1 MDQNVHSLL
10 TFLFMRY
17 DEFWSIILLKDEPM
31 KKDFRLAIEKLDN
44 KILLSINP
52 WYIDSIYANQVWNNI
67 PFQTS
72 RPVVAIVDSGADLN
86 HPLIKNNL
94 WRNPIDNSVGYD
106 FVQNDNDPTGAFY
119 HGTHVAGIVSN
130 VSNKSVDLMI
140 LRFMDDNGMGYTGG
154 AASAIDYATLMKNRG
169 VNVVA
174 INCSFGGILSYSIPL
189 ADSIKRAS
197 DNGINVILAAGN
209 NSSDIDVTPRYPGS
223 FSYSNTITVGA
234 INPDLSLA
242 GYSNYGK
249 NSVTV
254 AAPGT
259 DIVSSLPNNNYGS
272 VSGTSMA
279 AAVVSGEVGLLS
291 TLGRYGAAQIKNA
304 ITQGCDYVVGLADK
318 IKYGLINVAK
328 SWGLLKSQSV
338 VSPAPT
344 VTTQQ
349 PITPV
354 VNKIVY
360 KLEIINN
367 KVISGWANIP
377 NSSYKPVV
385 QIYVNNVLRYS
396 TVAQSYRSDMK
407 LFNGFRVSMDKKF
420 FNLKNNL
427 LEVKIMKPDGTLLK
441 IAYKGYV
448 SKR

>member
-1 MDQNVHSLL
+1 
-10 TFLFMRY
+10 
-17 DEFWSIILLKDEPM
+17 M
-31 KKDFRLAIEKLDN
+31 KKDFLLGIEKLDN

-52 WYIDSIYANQVWNNI
+52 WYIDSIYASQVWNNI

-94 WRNPIDNSVGYD
+94 WHNPIDNSVGYD

-119 HGTHVAGIVSN
+119 HGTHVAGIVSS

-140 LRFMDDNGMGYTGG
+140 LRFMDDNGVGYTGG

-223 FSYSNTITVGA
+223 FSYANTITVGA

-279 AAVVSGEVGLLS
+279 TAVVSGEVGLLS
-291 TLGRYGAAQIKNA
+291 TLGRYGASQIKNA

-338 VSPAPT
+338 VSPAP
-344 VTTQQ
+344 VVPTQQ

-360 KLEIINN
+360 GLEIVN
-367 KVISGWANIP
+367 KGVIKGWANFTNNAQQPI
-377 NSSYKPVV
+377 VE
-385 QIYVNNVLRYS
+385 IYVNNVKRYS
-396 TVAQSYRSDMK
+396 VRAN
-407 LFNGFRVSMDKKF
+407 LFDSLTHKNNGFSVNLNKKYFVYKKNLVEIRIKDSTGSIVS
-420 FNLKNNL
+420 
-427 LEVKIMKPDGTLLK
+427 V
-441 IAYKGYV
+441 AYKNYIL
-448 SKR
+448 R

>member
-1 MDQNVHSLL
+1 MNQNFHSLL

-31 KKDFRLAIEKLDN
+31 KKDFRLAIEKLDD

-94 WRNPIDNSVGYD
+94 WRNPTDNSVGYD

-140 LRFMDDNGMGYTGG
+140 LRFMDDNGVGYTGG

-209 NSSDIDVTPRYPGS
+209 NSSDIDIIPRYPGS

-279 AAVVSGEVGLLS
+279 TAVVSGEVGLLS
-291 TLGRYGAAQIKNA
+291 TLGRYGASQIKNA

-338 VSPAPT
+338 VTPAP
-344 VTTQQ
+344 VVPTQQ
-349 PITPV
+349 PIAPV

-360 KLEIINN
+360 GLEIVN
-367 KVISGWANIP
+367 KGVIKGWANFTNNAQQPI
-377 NSSYKPVV
+377 VE
-385 QIYVNNVLRYS
+385 IYVNNVKRYS
-396 TVAQSYRSDMK
+396 VRAN
-407 LFNGFRVSMDKKF
+407 LFDSLTHKNNGFSVNLNKKYFVYKKNLVEIRIKDSTGSIVS
-420 FNLKNNL
+420 
-427 LEVKIMKPDGTLLK
+427 V
-441 IAYKGYV
+441 AYKNYV
-448 SKR
+448 LR